1 MHAVK
6 SAFVPRLING
16 PFGDPGLHVHRRWQG
31 TAIQFDLGRMD
42 RFPAAEILK
51 LTHVFVSHT
60 HIDHFIG
67 FDRLIRLFLA
77 RDATVS
83 LWGPAGIIRNVAGKL
98 AGYTWNLV
106 EGYSFVL
113 NVHEVSPEKVS
124 SVRMRASSAFEI
136 EEAGT
141 TPFDGLLYEDDAL
154 SVHTAILDH
163 RIPCL
168 GFAATEKAHLNVRT
182 DELERLG
189 IPPGRWL
196 NELKQAIRGGEPD
209 DTEIVARWRDNGAQA
224 ERSLRL
230 GDLRGRLVVETPGQR
245 LAYVVDTIFSRG
257 NMEKIAALVHGAD
270 VFYCESLFLDA
281 DRDQASKRHH
291 LTARQAG
298 TLARRAG
305 VKRLEVFHFSPRYDG
320 QAERLYAE
328 AAATFRGEI
337 APDEPT

>member
-1 MHAVK
+1 MPAVK

-51 LTHVFVSHT
+51 ITHVFVSHT

-77 RDATVS
+77 RDATLS
-83 LWGPAGIIRNVAGKL
+83 LWGPSGFIRNVAGKL

-106 EGYSFVL
+106 DGYAFAL
-113 NVHEVSPEKVS
+113 NVHEVTQEKIS
-124 SVRMRASSAFEI
+124 SVRMCASTAFAI
-136 EEAGT
+136 EEQGT
-141 TPFDGLLYEDDAL
+141 APFTGLLYEDDAL
-154 SVHTAILDH
+154 TVHTAILDH

-182 DELERLG
+182 DVLEHLG

-196 NELKQAIRGGEPD
+196 NELKEAIRNGSPD
-209 DTEIVARWRDNGAQA
+209 DTPIVARWREGSEQK
-224 ERSLRL
+224 EKVLRL
-230 GDLRGRLVVETPGQR
+230 GDLRDRLIVETQGQR
-245 LAYVVDTIFSRG
+245 LAYVVDTVFSG
-257 NMEKIAALVHGAD
+257 ANMEKVAALARGAD
-270 VFYCESLFLDA
+270 VFYCESLFLDV

-298 TLARRAG
+298 TLARHAG
-305 VKRLEVFHFSPRYDG
+305 AKRLEVFHFSPRYDG
-320 QAERLYAE
+320 QPERLYAE
-328 AAATFRGEI
+328 AAATFRGEM
-337 APDEPT
+337 APDQPT

>member
-1 MHAVK
+1 MTTTVFTGTGLIGSVEPRPGMGAV
-6 SAFVPRLING
+6 ALVG
-16 PFGDPGLHVHRRWQG
+16 GGAAG
-31 TAIQFDLGRMD
+31 TD
-42 RFPAAEILK
+42 AAAAS
-51 LTHVFVSHT
+51 F
-60 HIDHFIG
+60 
-67 FDRLIRLFLA
+67 
-77 RDATVS
+77 
-83 LWGPAGIIRNVAGKL
+83 VAGRS
-98 AGYTWNLV
+98 ADARAMFP
-106 EGYSFVL
+106 SI
-113 NVHEVSPEKVS
+113 

-257 NMEKIAALVHGAD
+257 NMEKIAALVHG
-270 VFYCESLFLDA
+270 E
-281 DRDQASKRHH
+281 DRYRRGT
-291 LTARQAG
+291 TAWPDSRRA
-298 TLARRAG
+298 ARRA
-305 VKRLEVFHFSPRYDG
+305 RSRMLP
-320 QAERLYAE
+320 
-328 AAATFRGEI
+328 
-337 APDEPT
+337 